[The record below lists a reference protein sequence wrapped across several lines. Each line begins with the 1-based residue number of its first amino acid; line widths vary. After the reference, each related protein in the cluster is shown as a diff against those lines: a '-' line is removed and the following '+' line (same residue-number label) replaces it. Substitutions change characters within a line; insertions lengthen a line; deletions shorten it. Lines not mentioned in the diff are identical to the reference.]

1 MSQPSLPAPIRF
13 GTDGIRGPAG
23 SWPLTEEGVRVMG
36 RALAEHVREAG
47 GGRIL
52 VGRDTR
58 ESGEALAEAVL
69 SSICEVGLEAVDGGI
84 MPTAAVSCAVAGW
97 GGAPGYDAGVVLTA
111 SHNPWQDN
119 GLKILGPD
127 GGKFQ
132 EQDAL
137 SARFA
142 AVVGPL
148 PSGCEPARTD
158 AMGPWRAAMPRL
170 DLSGLTVL
178 LDAAHGAGAPHAPG
192 VLEALGARVIR
203 RGCAPDGRN
212 INAGVGAMHPP
223 DPSELGEAALALCL
237 DGDADRIVLVDAVAG
252 VLDGDDIL
260 WLLAAEA
267 EGPVVG
273 TNMSN
278 GGLEAALG
286 GRLVRAQVGDRH
298 VAAQM
303 RRTGAAWGAEPSGH
317 VLFADGLPTGDGL
330 YSALRVLQAVADEAG
345 RPRLPLPV
353 GGWERWP
360 AVLKNHRYAGQRPA
374 LEGLPELAAAQAA
387 GMRVVVRYSGTE
399 PKVRVLVEGKGTGA
413 GSAEAWC
420 DRIIAALAAQDSA
433 GAAR

>member
-1 MSQPSLPAPIRF
+1 MSPDALPAPIRF

-23 SWPLTEEGVRVMG
+23 AWPLTTEGVRVIG
-36 RALAEHVREAG
+36 RALAEHVEAAG
-47 GGRIL
+47 GRRIL
-52 VGRDTR
+52 LGRDTR
-58 ESGEALAEAVL
+58 ESGSALAEAVL

-97 GGAPGYDAGVVLTA
+97 GGEPGYDAGVVLTA
-111 SHNPWQDN
+111 SHNPWRDN

-127 GGKFQ
+127 GGKFREQ
-132 EQDAL
+132 EAL
-137 SARFA
+137 VARFS
-142 AVVGPL
+142 VVGPL
-148 PSGCEPARTD
+148 PSGCEPVRAD

-170 DLSGLTVL
+170 DLSGLTLL
-178 LDAAHGAGAPHAPG
+178 LDAAHGAGAPHAPA
-192 VLEALGARVIR
+192 VLEAMGARVIR

-223 DPSELGEAALALCL
+223 SPAELGEAQLALCL
-237 DGDADRIVLVDAVAG
+237 DGDADRIVLVDAEAG

-273 TNMSN
+273 TIMSN
-278 GGLEAALG
+278 GGLEAALE

-298 VAAQM
+298 VAAEM
-303 RRTGAAWGAEPSGH
+303 RRRGAAWGAEPSGH

-330 YSALRVLQAVADEAG
+330 YSALRVLAAVADARG

-360 AVLKNHRYAGQRPA
+360 AVLKNLRYTGERPDFR
-374 LEGLPELAAAQAA
+374 GLPELEAAEAT
-387 GMRVVVRYSGTE
+387 GKRVVVRYSGTE
-399 PKVRVLVEGKGTGA
+399 PKVRVLVEGPGTGED
-413 GSAEAWC
+413 SAEAWC
-420 DRIIAALAAQDSA
+420 DRIIAALGQ
-433 GAAR
+433 R